1 MSTHKRL
8 RLSIR
13 AFQWP
18 AGESVARLR
27 KRCFHITQQ
36 GCEAHRWSV
45 TVFSP
50 EFLDPLGGGVSDG
63 GCTAKCDFWVL
74 PLSFAATPTP
84 SASSKS
90 PQRTSSPCL
99 HLQEH
104 IFVVFLY
111 FCVCAKGATEA
122 RVTQAQ
128 CEDDSGKSPASQ
140 SPLFFWPKP
149 SFRCVESWPALPRL
163 CGFSDLIQSGEAALP
178 NHPVFV
184 GIQISNSDWSP
195 AYKLTWWPEVPSA
208 LSNSVLPRAG
218 WLPAVC
224 NSQVLCVSRTSALP
238 TLKI

>member
-13 AFQWP
+13 TFQWP

-63 GCTAKCDFWVL
+63 GCTVKCDFWVL
-74 PLSFAATPTP
+74 PLSFAATPPP

-111 FCVCAKGATEA
+111 FRVRAKGATEA

-128 CEDDSGKSPASQ
+128 CKDDSGKFPASQ
-140 SPLFFWPKP
+140 SPRFFGPKP

-163 CGFSDLIQSGEAALP
+163 CGFYDLIQPGEEAALP
-178 NHPVFV
+178 TTLSLWAFKYQ
-184 GIQISNSDWSP
+184 IQTGCR
-195 AYKLTWWPEVPSA
+195 LTS
-208 LSNSVLPRAG
+208 LHGDQKCLPHCLTAFSRGQADF
-218 WLPAVC
+218 
-224 NSQVLCVSRTSALP
+224 QLCVIHRYSVWAGLLLFP
-238 TLKI
+238 L